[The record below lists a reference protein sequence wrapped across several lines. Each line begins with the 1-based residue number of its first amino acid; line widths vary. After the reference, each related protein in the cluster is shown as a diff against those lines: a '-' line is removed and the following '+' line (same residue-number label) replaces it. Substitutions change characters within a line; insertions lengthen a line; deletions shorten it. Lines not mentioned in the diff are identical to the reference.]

1 MSKINIKS
9 VLNNLTEDEKFNVE
23 EAGIKIDN
31 KIKYIDDFVTVI
43 IELKDDKVFLE
54 RTAKEY
60 YIKMEFDINNITNG
74 TYEINALG
82 SLDLRVETKKL
93 DVESDRIFIK
103 YTMYI
108 NDVKQDF
115 EYEIIYKE
123 RDL

>member
-9 VLNNLTEDEKFNVE
+9 VLNNLTEEEKFNVE
-23 EAGIKIDN
+23 VAGIKIDN
-31 KIKYIDDFVTVI
+31 KIKYIDDFVTVVV
-43 IELKDDKVFLE
+43 ELKDDKIFLE
-54 RTAKEY
+54 RTSKEY

-74 TYEINALG
+74 IYEINTLG
-82 SLDLRVETKKL
+82 SFDLRVETKELNVK
-93 DVESDRIFIK
+93 DDRIFIK